1 MLKKE
6 SISIITVTYNSEKY
20 LEETI
25 ESVLKQ
31 IDYLFEYIIIDGK
44 SKDRTINII
53 EKYIPSFN
61 GKLKYISE
69 PDYGIYDAMNKGI
82 KLAQGEIIGLINSDD
97 YYTQYALQEVQSILN
112 KYPNVDCIY
121 SDVYVINENSQIEYI
136 KKASLK
142 DLNKGMSLNHP
153 TCFIKKHTY
162 QLIGL
167 YNTQYKIAADYDF
180 ALRMRKHNCQLYQS
194 SKILSNYRDG
204 GISVKNAKKGIL
216 DTFNIQKEYYGFL
229 YASYIRLKASLRL
242 LIKGKSF

>member
-1 MLKKE
+1 MLKE
-6 SISIITVTYNSEKY
+6 GSISIITVTYNSEKY

-25 ESVLKQ
+25 KSILKQ

-44 SKDRTINII
+44 SKDQTINII
-53 EKYIPSFN
+53 EKYIPAFN
-61 GKLKYISE
+61 GKLRYISE
-69 PDYGIYDAMNKGI
+69 PDEGIYDAMNKGI
-82 KLAQGEIIGLINSDD
+82 KIAQGEIIGLINSDD
-97 YYTQYALQEVQSILN
+97 YYTQYALQEVQSIL
-112 KYPNVDCIY
+112 KKSPNVDCIY

-142 DLNKGMSLNHP
+142 DLNRGMSLNHP

-162 QLIGL
+162 QSIGL
-167 YNTQYKIAADYDF
+167 YNTRYKIAADYDF
-180 ALRMRKHNCQLYQS
+180 ALRMRKYNCQLYQS

-204 GISVKNAKKGIL
+204 GISVKNAKKGII

>member
-20 LEETI
+20 LKETI

-44 SKDRTINII
+44 SADQTINII
-53 EKYIPSFN
+53 EKYIPLFN
-61 GKLKYISE
+61 GKLRYISE
-69 PDYGIYDAMNKGI
+69 PDHGIYDAMNKGI
-82 KLAQGEIIGLINSDD
+82 ELAQGEIIGLINSDD

-112 KYPNVDCIY
+112 KNPSVDCIY

-142 DLNKGMSLNHP
+142 DLNRGMSLNHP

-162 QLIGL
+162 QSIGL
-167 YNTQYKIAADYDF
+167 YNTRYKIAADYDF
-180 ALRMRKHNCQLYQS
+180 ALRMRKQNCQLYQS
-194 SKILSNYRDG
+194 SRILSNYRDG
-204 GISVKNAKKGIL
+204 GISVKNAKKGII

-229 YASYIRLKASLRL
+229 YASYIRFKASLRL